1 MCILLLLPS
10 SVFLPQFQMIFELLF
25 SELPCIQIPQNQA
38 VKMLNVDP
46 IVLESPQ
53 KFFLRVKQKLQ
64 QKQQQKGT

>member
-25 SELPCIQIPQNQA
+25 PELPCIRIPQNQA

>member
-25 SELPCIQIPQNQA
+25 SELPCIRIPQNQA